1 MEDKLKNKEFVYFV
15 NIMFLHN
22 INPKFV
28 SYSVCLILS
37 LTLILSITAS
47 AEIETNTTLPLEDN
61 LVILLDYSGSSIGF
75 REYIQSHAI
84 HSIQNVENDSNVSI
98 VVYGGFIKSTELYR
112 MDNPEN
118 KSILEDFVHN
128 LTGKYA
134 DAAYNNGDQG
144 FEEARRILHNSTGTK
159 QILFISSG
167 VISDGRNNATDRI
180 VNKIKELKNDTIK
193 IELYQ
198 VSTTYL
204 TNSSKYLY
212 KSFKYLSDETNIKA
226 VVINPEE
233 YIAFIR
239 NETKETL
246 PNESPISPVIDDE
259 YLNEFSNYGEKSTV
273 ISKIHYDTKGFF
285 SSFSQIHFYSYCN
298 QTCITVPFD
307 IGERK
312 FYDDKETLKDIF
324 VSENAIDLVKSGNV
338 TESAYTFSLGSDFVC
353 GYVGDTFK
361 DESKNFG
368 GEVVPLIAP
377 KTGKAVEILKGTNII
392 SKSNPEALII
402 SGLVFIPCSIASN
415 KEGDVF
421 NKIAKGRIFIINM
434 QKGYASK
441 GIVKE
446 FQIYN
451 IDTIQ
456 SINDARGN
464 SFVELHAIIQ
474 FISIPFDTLKNC
486 LQSNKCSI
494 SKTNMEILD
503 EKYAHINDNYARLSQ
518 LSNQNYENRAELAI
532 SRINDK
538 TRESNTFMDNATYG
552 LNELNDQIPYQ
563 IPYISISSEVIEKIF
578 NFIEEPE
585 TNYTMAR
592 SKQDNAEYLL
602 ENARE
607 NFTMYKFNSAIQNSN
622 DSIAQSREGMI
633 YANIEKSKP
642 RHLKNQAWLFGA
654 IAVLILITVF
664 KKLNR

>member
-1 MEDKLKNKEFVYFV
+1 MKNENLFR
-15 NIMFLHN
+15 
-22 INPKFV
+22 
-28 SYSVCLILS
+28 CLILF
-37 LTLILSITAS
+37 LTLLLLSITAS
-47 AEIETNTTLPLEDN
+47 AEIEINTTLLLEDN
-61 LVILLDYSGSSIGF
+61 LVILLDYSGSTIGF

-84 HSIQNVENDSNVSI
+84 HSIQNVENNSNVSI

-118 KSILEDFVHN
+118 RSILEDFVHN

-144 FEEARRILHNSTGTK
+144 FEEARSILNNSTGTR
-159 QILFISSG
+159 QILLISSG
-167 VISDGRNNATDRI
+167 VISEGRKNTTDRI
-180 VNKIKELKNDTIK
+180 VQKIRELKNDNIK
-193 IELYQ
+193 IRLYQ

-204 TNSSKYLY
+204 TNSSKHLY
-212 KSFKYLSDETNIKA
+212 KSFKYLSDVTNIKA
-226 VVINPEE
+226 VVLNPEE
-233 YIAFIR
+233 DIAFIR
-239 NETKETL
+239 NETIETL
-246 PNESPISPVIDDE
+246 PIESPMSLVIDDDE
-259 YLNEFSNYGEKSTV
+259 YLNEFSNYGEKSTL
-273 ISKIHYDTKGFF
+273 ISKIQYDRKGFF
-285 SSFSQIHFYSYCN
+285 SSFSPIHFYSYCN

-377 KTGKAVEILKGTNII
+377 KTEKAVEILKVTNRI
-392 SKSNPEALII
+392 SKSNPEMLIM

-415 KEGDVF
+415 KEEDVF
-421 NKIAKGRIFIINM
+421 NKIAKGRIYIINM
-434 QKGYASK
+434 EKGYASK

-456 SINDARGN
+456 SINEARGN
-464 SFVELHAIIQ
+464 SFVKLHAIIQ
-474 FISIPFDTLKNC
+474 FISVPFDTLKNC

-503 EKYAHINDNYARLSQ
+503 EKYALINDNYARLSQ

-532 SRINDK
+532 GRINDK
-538 TRESNTFMDNATYG
+538 TEESKVIMDNATYG

-563 IPYISISSEVIEKIF
+563 IPYISISSEVIEKIV

-602 ENARE
+602 ENARV
-607 NFTMYKFNSAIQNSN
+607 NFIMYKFNSAIQNSN
-622 DSIAQSREGMI
+622 DSIAQSREGII

-642 RHLKNQAWLFGA
+642 RHFRNRAWLFGA
-654 IAVLILITVF
+654 IAVLILITVI